1 MIVNVLFKTLMR
13 IQVSVD
19 MALEGLQNSNS
30 SDYRRNNCWN
40 SYHYQYKIVNAGNR
54 GVLLSFGAVDTSRSL
69 SEGLYFV
76 IPVRNNVV
84 QMKVSTQK
92 IVDDAA
98 SASGD
103 FQEVRTQ
110 VALNYYLGPDNV
122 QFIYKELG
130 PDYANRVIALVIK
143 NL

>member
-1 MIVNVLFKTLMR
+1 M
-13 IQVSVD
+13 
-19 MALEGLQNSNS
+19 
-30 SDYRRNNCWN
+30 
-40 SYHYQYKIVNAGNR
+40 NAGNR
-54 GVLLSFGAVDTSRSL
+54 GVLLSFDAVDTSRSL

-84 QMKVSTQK
+84 QMKVRTQK
-92 IVDDAA
+92 IADDAA

-103 FQEVRTQ
+103 LQEVRTQ
-110 VALNYYLGPDNV
+110 VALNYNLDPVNV

-130 PDYANRVIALVIK
+130 PDYANRVIVPVIK